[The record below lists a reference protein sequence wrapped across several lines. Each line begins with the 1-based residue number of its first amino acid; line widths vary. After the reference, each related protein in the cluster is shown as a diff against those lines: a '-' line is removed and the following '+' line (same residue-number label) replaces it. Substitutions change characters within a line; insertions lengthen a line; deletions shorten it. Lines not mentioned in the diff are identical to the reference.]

1 MINTVDGFL
10 NHVSM
15 YRLVL
20 YYVAGLLAVAFIAG
34 FFALVPV
41 DPAALAFSTVFI
53 TAMCWLVNR
62 AITSALRIPANS
74 ESVYITALILALI
87 MPPVLATDTTGMMGM
102 GLASVVAIVSK
113 FILAPYRRH
122 VFNPVALGVAVSAVA
137 MDQPAT
143 WWACGNMYLMPMTLI
158 GGLLILRK
166 VQRFDMFTVYLAA
179 NVVVTALSADA
190 DTRLDALQMSLLSSP
205 LLFAGFAMLTEPLTA
220 PAAFYPRLVYGAI
233 VGALSVP
240 LMHVGETYFT
250 PELALLVGNAFTWI
264 ASPKHR
270 YKLTL
275 EKIEKQ
281 ASGCYDYVFRSN
293 RKVAHAAGQ
302 YMDWTAHVRS
312 ADNRGNRRAFTVASA
327 PGSDVVRLGVK
338 FYSNGSAFKQSML
351 AMTPGD
357 VVYASHVA
365 GDFTLPRDAT
375 LKLAFLAGG
384 IGVTPFRSMVEE
396 MLVKQDRRDAVLFYG
411 NNSSN
416 EIAYADVF
424 RKAEDELGLRTV
436 YAVVA
441 GAERDTNMH
450 HGFIDADLIKQH
462 MPDFHERVYYL
473 SGPRSM
479 VTRFQQV
486 LADMG
491 IARSKIKMDYF
502 PGFA

>member
-1 MINTVDGFL
+1 MIKIVDGFL
-10 NHVSM
+10 NHISM

-20 YYVAGLLAVAFIAG
+20 FYCAALLAAAFVAG

-41 DPAALAFSTVFI
+41 DPAALAFSTVLI
-53 TAMCWLVNR
+53 TAVCWLANR
-62 AITSALRIPANS
+62 AITFALRIPANS

-87 MPPVLATDTTGMMGM
+87 MPSVLPTDTAGMSGL

-113 FILAPYRRH
+113 FVLAPFRRH
-122 VFNPVALGVAVSAVA
+122 VFNPVALGVAVSAIA
-137 MDQPAT
+137 LDQPAT
-143 WWACGNMYLMPMTLI
+143 WWAGGNLYLMPLIVI

-166 VQRFDMFTVYLAA
+166 VQRFDMFAVYLAA
-179 NVVVTALSADA
+179 NVIVTALSADA
-190 DTRLDALQMSLLSSP
+190 DMRLDALQ
-205 LLFAGFAMLTEPLTA
+205 MLTEPLTA
-220 PAAFYPRLVYGAI
+220 PAAFGPRLVYGAI

-275 EKIEKQ
+275 ERVEKQ
-281 ASGCYDYVFRSN
+281 AAGCYDYVFRSN
-293 RKVAHAAGQ
+293 RKVAFAAGQ

-312 ADNRGNRRAFTVASA
+312 PDNRGNRRAFTLASA
-327 PGSDVVRLGVK
+327 PGSDLLRLGVK
-338 FYSNGSAFKQSML
+338 FYGHGSAFKQSML
-351 AMTPGD
+351 AMKPGD

-365 GDFTLPRDAT
+365 GEFTLPRDASQ
-375 LKLAFLAGG
+375 KLAFLAGG
-384 IGVTPFRSMVEE
+384 IGITPFRSMVEE
-396 MLVKQDRRDAVLFYG
+396 MLVTGESRDAVLFYG
-411 NNSSN
+411 NNTSS

-424 RKAEDELGLRTV
+424 QRAENELGLRTV
-436 YAVVA
+436 YAVA
-441 GAERDTNMH
+441 TGTARDTNMH

-462 MPDFHERVYYL
+462 LPDYAERMFYI

-479 VTRFQQV
+479 VTRFQDV
-486 LADMG
+486 LAEMG
-491 IARSKIKMDYF
+491 IARSKIKTDFF